1 MNIGQAAVAS
11 GVSAKMIRYYE
22 SIGLVPKAG
31 RTEAGYRLYGEAE
44 VHTLRFI
51 RRARDLGLP
60 IERIRLL
67 VGLWQDKH
75 RSSADVKRI
84 ATEHVTDLRAKI
96 AELTGMCETLE
107 HLAAACHGDHRPEC
121 PILRDLEGRNRARRP
136 KPAAA
141 DRRAAGSQTARQ
153 ADRPGPIRPHAP
165 PPPAATPRGSAPAG
179 RS

>member
-1 MNIGQAAVAS
+1 MNIGQAAEAS

-31 RTEAGYRLYGEAE
+31 RTEAGYRVYGETE

-51 RRARDLGLP
+51 KRARDLGLP

-67 VGLWQDKH
+67 VGLWRDKH

-84 ATEHVTDLRAKI
+84 ATEHVAELRTKI
-96 AELTGMCETLE
+96 AEMTGMCEALE

-121 PILRDLEGRNRARRP
+121 PNLHDLEGRKTARRP
-136 KPAAA
+136 KPATTG
-141 DRRAAGSQTARQ
+141 RRAADAGAQAAR
-153 ADRPGPIRPHAP
+153 
-165 PPPAATPRGSAPAG
+165 
-179 RS
+179 

>member
-1 MNIGQAAVAS
+1 MNIGQAAAAS
-11 GVSAKMIRYYE
+11 GVSAKMLRYYE

-31 RTEAGYRLYGEAE
+31 RTEAGYRTYGEAE

-51 RRARDLGLP
+51 KRARDLGLP

-67 VGLWQDKH
+67 VGLWRDTH

-84 ATEHVTDLRAKI
+84 ASEHVAELRTKI

-121 PILRDLEGRNRARRP
+121 PILRDLEGRNRARGP

-141 DRRAAGSQTARQ
+141 DRRAA
-153 ADRPGPIRPHAP
+153 D
-165 PPPAATPRGSAPAG
+165 PAG
-179 RS
+179 RLAR